1 MIELAAECQKKG
13 IGRPFGACQ
22 GITGRNVQAIMER
35 YMSKFQDAHA
45 DWLDPSGP
53 GDVSGDR
60 RALSSLEEFIR
71 KVRGSMFVCSL
82 SMCVCVVLCCGVC
95 VCVCLCVCVRACVC
109 ARVCVCVCVCVRAC
123 VRVCACVRACL
134 LACLLA
140 CLRFVYMG
148 VWACV

>member
-82 SMCVCVVLCCGVC
+82 SMCVCGVVLW
-95 VCVCLCVCVRACVC
+95 CVCLCVFVCVC
-109 ARVCVCVCVCVRAC
+109 ARVCVCAC
-123 VRVCACVRACL
+123 VRVRVCVCACVRACV
-134 LACLLA
+134 CV
-140 CLRFVYMG
+140 FV
-148 VWACV
+148 CVCVCYVCMCVCVGGGGCSE